1 MTVPFVDLRRQY
13 HAIGKEL
20 DQAVHDVMESGQ
32 FILGPNVK
40 ALEDELAAYCQAP
53 HGIGVASGTDALLL
67 ALEAIG
73 LGAGDEVITT
83 PFTFVATATMIS
95 RAGATPVF
103 ADIEPDTFNLD
114 PDDVARRITART
126 KAIVVVHLY
135 GHPADMES
143 ITTLA
148 VRHGLRVIED
158 AAQAV
163 GAEYRGRRVGSMGD
177 VGCFSF
183 FPTKNLGAAGDGG
196 FVTVRDG
203 ELAERIT
210 MLRAHGQRQKYVH
223 EVMGWSSRLDELQ
236 AAILRVKLR
245 HLDDWTDARRAHA
258 AAYRAALAGLPI
270 ELPTE
275 RPDCRAVYHQFTV
288 RTSRRDE
295 LQSFLQ
301 RRGIATAIHYPV
313 PVHEQPIYRDLP
325 GAGLPQSERASHE
338 VLSLPLFAE
347 MDKAELDQVTE
358 GMRAFFGSLR
368 QGTSG

>member
-1 MTVPFVDLRRQY
+1 MTVPFIDLRRQY

-20 DQAVHDVMESGQ
+20 DQAIHDVMESGQ

-40 ALEDELAAYCQAP
+40 ALEDELATYCQAP
-53 HGIGVASGTDALLL
+53 RGIGVGSGTDALLL

-73 LGAGDEVITT
+73 LNAGDEVITT

-103 ADIEPDTFNLD
+103 ADIEPKTFNLD

-126 KAIVVVHLY
+126 KAILVVHLY
-135 GHPADMES
+135 GHPTDMEP
-143 ITTLA
+143 IMTLA
-148 VRHGLRVIED
+148 ARHGLRVIED

-163 GAEYRGRRVGSMGD
+163 GAEYKGRRVGSIGD

-196 FVTVRDG
+196 FVTVKDG
-203 ELAERIT
+203 DLAERIT
-210 MLRAHGQRQKYVH
+210 MLRAHGQRRKYVH
-223 EVMGWSSRLDELQ
+223 EAMGLSSRLDEVQ

-245 HLDDWTDARRAHA
+245 YLEDWTDARRAHA
-258 AAYRAALAGLPI
+258 DAYRAALAALPI

-275 RPDCRAVYHQFTV
+275 RPDSRAVYHQFTV
-288 RTSRRDE
+288 RTARRDE
-295 LQSFLQ
+295 LQTFLQ
-301 RRGIATAIHYPV
+301 GRGVATAIHYPV
-313 PVHEQPIYRDLP
+313 PVHEQPVYQSLSGVRMP
-325 GAGLPQSERASHE
+325 ESERASRE

-347 MDKAELDQVTE
+347 MDKAELHEVVE
-358 GMRAFFGSLR
+358 GVRAFFG
-368 QGTSG
+368 